1 LREQFVAH
9 NAITCRG
16 AVVSSPRRVNPI
28 MWSYRADGGPTSL
41 TNLKGYC
48 TWHHHVLLHE
58 LGWKLIVHPDGTS
71 QVISPDGETIHSHHP
86 PPRPGRFLS

>member
-1 LREQFVAH
+1 
-9 NAITCRG
+9 
-16 AVVSSPRRVNPI
+16 VVH
-28 MWSYRADGGPTSL
+28 RADGGPTSL

-71 QVISPDGETIHSHHP
+71 RVVSPDGKTIHSHHP
-86 PPRPGRFLS
+86 PPLAG